1 MATILL
7 QNVGASTLTFT
18 QKLQLAASGG
28 TGSGPAGTV
37 YDCTSYSTQTITSS
51 ITFTVP
57 NNTFIFGNTPFTYAP
72 TSGSMFV
79 ISAPGITLQGTARST
94 KDAIETT
101 TTTFR
106 MAGGLNQ
113 KYHIEYAISNVLATS
128 KRGDCLTLKN
138 LNFKGAQSVYTSN
151 SGAPVYT
158 TNGGGG
164 ILITEPNLNASGS
177 NVNNIIIDN
186 VLVDGAKQHGI
197 MIYGAVASKIM
208 NTRVRS
214 AAGHGFYIDGE
225 STSVS
230 FDTCY
235 ASGNY
240 LAGFC
245 LKDAAYSSLNN
256 CASDSNGLGYWLRNT
271 TSTTLVSCGAEANL
285 TRSSIPNNL
294 GVTLKLYPTGDYIV
308 NDIGA
313 DNVNHIKGTSFFVSG
328 GGNLTFTSP
337 LSKDPGGNPGAGVFA
352 NKRTAHFGFY
362 GAVDKVNITAPRI
375 SGTTT
380 LKYKYRLEALDSS
393 APGNIM
399 IDDYV
404 GSYDPTNPT
413 ESADPN
419 PAVAVADVLDQGSGN
434 VFGNMYDSKSFDGRR
449 AIVSNPEENYRID
462 NLLAGNRFTLPTYT
476 AHPANPEVGTIYFN
490 TNTNKLYIYNNAWYD
505 TCCLTTVVPD
515 CVFPAGLSYYSG
527 IGGQSA
533 VLAGNDLYTTDYIA
547 SNYNTPYIRKINI
560 TDLTAPV
567 TLLPIAP
574 SFLGMGITTLS
585 YSSGE
590 NAIYFSGGA
599 WSINTQSYIA
609 KFSLTTNQVETY
621 VESNLTGFL
630 ANCNTFVV
638 DGYLYVTRGTWN
650 NQTVVQKRSLSDLS
664 LISTSTTNY
673 KFLGGF
679 QGNSTVVNDRYI
691 LFSRP
696 EGDCLTFIVYDTQ
709 ADTFEPIIIPN
720 ATTAEKYLTFYQNS
734 GYLFVA
740 SQQDGLISRFNT
752 NATWDYMDQVSGSY
766 IINPSGLY
774 VNTSQ
779 NTGDFIVTFLSTASL
794 PGTNWSLVAY
804 NFTQNSYIAS
814 SENVSG
820 GVWNGSNF
828 MIELNQTTF
837 GFGSGGQ
844 FHTMCSP
851 YV

>member
-37 YDCTSYSTQTITSS
+37 YDCTSYSTQVITST

-106 MAGGLNQ
+106 MAGGLSQ
-113 KYHIEYAISNVLATS
+113 KYHIEYAVSNALATS

-197 MIYGAVASKIM
+197 MIYGAVASKIT

-271 TSTTLVSCGAEANL
+271 TSTSLVSCGAEANL
-285 TRSSIPNNL
+285 TRSNIPNNL
-294 GVTLKLYPTGDYIV
+294 GVILKQYPTGDFVV

-337 LSKDPGGNPGAGVFA
+337 LSKDPGGNPGAGVFV

-362 GAVDKVNITAPRI
+362 GGVDKVNITAPRI

-399 IDDYV
+399 IDDYIIT
-404 GSYDPTNPT
+404 YDPTNPT
-413 ESADPN
+413 ESTDPN

-449 AIVSNPEENYRID
+449 AIVSNPEENYRIN
-462 NLLAGNRFTLPTYT
+462 NLMAMGKFTLPTYT
-476 AHPANPEVGTIYFN
+476 AHPANPDVGTIYFN
-490 TNTNKLYIYNNAWYD
+490 TDTNKLYIYNNAWYD

-515 CVFPAGLSYYSG
+515 CIFPSGLSTYTG

-638 DGYLYVTRGTWN
+638 GSYLYVTRGTWN

-720 ATTAEKYLTFYQNS
+720 ATTAEKYLTFYQNG

-774 VNTSQ
+774 VNASQ